1 MSVRY
6 ACTYQC
12 GEGVCMCTSMHVPC
26 KSLRGSAS
34 EGSLTSLVGQA
45 LTVVLGRR
53 DWLARPT
60 GGALV
65 FQKARRPVP
74 HSNTP

>member
-6 ACTYQC
+6 TCTYQC

-26 KSLRGSAS
+26 KSLRGSVS

-45 LTVVLGRR
+45 LTSSWEKG
-53 DWLARPT
+53 
-60 GGALV
+60 LV
-65 FQKARRPVP
+65 SKAHWRSSGFPKSKEVCSP
-74 HSNTP
+74 F